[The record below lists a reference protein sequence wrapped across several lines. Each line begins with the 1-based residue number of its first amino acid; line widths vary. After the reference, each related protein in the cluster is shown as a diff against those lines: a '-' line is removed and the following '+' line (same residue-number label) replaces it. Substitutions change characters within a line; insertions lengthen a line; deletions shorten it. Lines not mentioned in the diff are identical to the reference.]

1 MDAFKIVPLIKTMWK
16 LSSSLIGVHRDR
28 DIAVFHRL
36 DAILDESRIKKI
48 LDYSFFTE
56 CLRVDERDPLYKFGE
71 ALQRAENQYVH
82 PVIQARATALARDM
96 SELLRTVGSLFRSDD
111 GELYRFQR
119 DPIDPAAFDREWDKL
134 HDQIESTSKAYRTYR
149 QAVKNRLKV

>member
-1 MDAFKIVPLIKTMWK
+1 MKPLKIVPLIKTMWK
-16 LSSSLIGVHRDR
+16 LSGSLIGVHRDR

-36 DAILDESRIKKI
+36 DTILDESRIKKI

-56 CLRVDERDPLYKFGE
+56 CLRLEERELLYKFGN

-82 PVIQARATALARDM
+82 PVVELRATALARDM

-111 GELYRFQR
+111 GELYRFHP

-134 HDQIESTSKAYRTYR
+134 HDQIEKTSKAYRTYR
-149 QAVKNRLKV
+149 QAVKKRLKV